1 MKVERKREQYIKE
14 LESFNNK
21 YHNDDQ
27 KKIIKTLLELVP
39 EKQIDEVARFLF
51 MKRKIGFGFDYSP
64 EIARGRIIL
73 LEEDKKR
80 RINVNGEVSADENK
94 LIIGDNYNALQ
105 SLLCTHK
112 GKIDVIYIDPP
123 YNTIR
128 SVFEGNQSSKE
139 KIRENSLI
147 YKDKFGRNGW
157 LTMMVDRLYKAKDLL
172 ADNGVIFVS
181 INDYEQAYLKV
192 AMDNIFGEENFI
204 GTIIWLNGVAQSDA
218 KNMQR
223 NHEYVHVYSK
233 NSKKQV
239 FQRIIKRD
247 EKKIYQDERGK
258 YVVTSALVASPAVL
272 NDGPTMG
279 TTIYWRESD
288 NSFIFK
294 DDYDK
299 NKARTSNKY
308 KEIYNEPDPQ
318 LLKKGYK
325 PIRPPKKGGK
335 IRRWSRTRKTLE
347 TGDGIIIKKYKG
359 KLTPYRK
366 KYIDNPWIQYMN
378 IRSIIGEEKGGR
390 VSAAIGSK
398 DLTDIMIEKVF
409 DYPKP
414 VKLIEYFLSCYFKKD
429 ITVLDFFAGSGTTGQ
444 AVLHLNRVDGGKRR
458 FILCTNNENS
468 IANNVTYERL
478 HRIIKGK
485 GTKGATDFNWIKE
498 NKPFADAKL
507 RVLNIKTTS
516 IEANTKNIDN
526 IISKGEKGLKLLSNK
541 YTKKNL
547 DLYYDL
553 AALNPLN
560 KDNNRD

>member
-1 MKVERKREQYIKE
+1 MKEGKKREQYIKE
-14 LESFNNK
+14 LDSFNNK
-21 YHNDDQ
+21 YFNDDQ
-27 KKIIKTLLELVP
+27 KRIIKTLLELVP
-39 EKQIDEVARFLF
+39 EKEIDAYARFLF
-51 MKRKIGFGFDYSP
+51 MKRTVGFGFDYSP
-64 EIARGRIIL
+64 EIAKGRIVL

-80 RINVNGEVSADENK
+80 RINVGDEVTADENK
-94 LIIGDNYNALQ
+94 LIIGDNYNALK
-105 SLLCTHK
+105 SLLCTYK

-139 KIRENSLI
+139 KIGKNSLI

-157 LTMMVDRLYKAKDLL
+157 LTMMVDRLYQAKELL
-172 ADNGVIFVS
+172 ADDGVIFVS

-192 AMDNIFGEENFI
+192 AMDDIFGEENFV

-218 KNMQR
+218 NNMQR

-233 NSKKQV
+233 NSKKLI
-239 FQRIIKRD
+239 FQRIIQRD

-258 YVVTSALVASPAVL
+258 YVVTSSLVASPAVL

-288 NSFIFK
+288 NSFVFK

-299 NKARTSNKY
+299 NKAKISNEY
-308 KEIYNEPDPQ
+308 KEIYKEPDPQ
-318 LLKKGYK
+318 LLNDGYV

-335 IRRWSRTRKTLE
+335 IRRWSRSRNTLE
-347 TGDGIIIKKYKG
+347 EGDGIKIKKYKG

-366 KYIDNPWIQYMN
+366 QYINNPWIQYKN
-378 IRSIIGEEKGGR
+378 IRSIIGEEKGGK

-398 DLTDIMIEKVF
+398 DLTDIMVEKVF

-444 AVLHLNRVDGGKRR
+444 ATLQLNRKDGGKRK
-458 FILCTNNENS
+458 FILCTNNENN
-468 IANNVTYERL
+468 IAHNVTYERL
-478 HRIIKGK
+478 YRIIKGE
-485 GTKGATDFNWIKE
+485 GTKGETDFKWLEK
-498 NKPFADAKL
+498 NKPFTNTKL
-507 RVLNIKTTS
+507 RVIDITTTNIGT
-516 IEANTKNIDN
+516 NTKGIDG
-526 IISKGEKGLKLLSNK
+526 IIKKAETGLKLLRSE
-541 YTKKNL
+541 YTKKGL

-553 AALNPLN
+553 AALNPL
-560 KDNNRD
+560 KEDNNK